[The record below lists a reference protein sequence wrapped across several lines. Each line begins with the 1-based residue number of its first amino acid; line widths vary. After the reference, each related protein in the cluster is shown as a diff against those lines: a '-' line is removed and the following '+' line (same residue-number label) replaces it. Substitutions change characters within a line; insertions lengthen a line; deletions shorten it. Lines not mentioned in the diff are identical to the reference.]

1 LRPTAAIRH
10 WSGISGKSDGKKTSA
25 GEKQRCQEGK
35 EQFLTFLFDTC
46 RPVALWLKNK
56 HHYHVIRKRMMTG
69 VFMKHLLVV
78 AAALIL
84 ALPVA
89 APGADKAAPA
99 APLPPG
105 HPSIAVPRENPPI
118 TGKVLETMESGG
130 YTYVYLKQKKG
141 KKIWVAFPTAKV
153 SVGKTVSLVSGSEFK
168 NFKSKTLNRTFDRII
183 FSLGPVQKKG
193 TKEIP
198 QQTAMPGSKEA
209 MVAPVNIRIDKASG
223 ANAYTVAEL
232 FAQKGKLN
240 GKKVV
245 VKGKVVKVSPRI
257 MKRNWVHLQDGTGS
271 AGKKNH
277 DLVVTMTALPADGQ
291 TITVSGTLLK
301 DKEFGM
307 GYKYEVLIDSA
318 EIVK

>member
-1 LRPTAAIRH
+1 
-10 WSGISGKSDGKKTSA
+10 
-25 GEKQRCQEGK
+25 
-35 EQFLTFLFDTC
+35 
-46 RPVALWLKNK
+46 
-56 HHYHVIRKRMMTG
+56 
-69 VFMKHLLVV
+69 MKHLLVV

-99 APLPPG
+99 PSAPLPPG
-105 HPSIAVPRENPPI
+105 HPSIAVPQENPPI

-130 YTYVYLKQKKG
+130 YTYVYLQQQKG
-141 KKIWVAFPTAKV
+141 KKIWVAFPKAKV
-153 SVGKTVSLVSGSEFK
+153 SVGKKVSLVSGAEFK

-193 TKEIP
+193 TKMSP

-209 MVAPVNIRIDKASG
+209 MVAPENIKIAKASG
-223 ANAYTVAEL
+223 VNAYTIAEL

-245 VKGKVVKVSPRI
+245 VKGKVVKVSQAI
-257 MKRNWVHLQDGTGS
+257 MKHNWVHLQDGTGS
-271 AGKKNH
+271 ADKKNH

-301 DKEFGM
+301 DKDFGM